1 MNNLLEKGKEITK
14 KIKNQ
19 IIKIGMK
26 KVAIGCAIVIAGIT
40 GMALLSGGNSN
51 AVVLANVIHPT
62 STNYP
67 YYTFNEVKNYNK
79 VNISK
84 IKLKHKENK
93 VNNNKTLAGDVE
105 YEFTIKNTSKE
116 TIDNI
121 GYTFFILDTNG
132 RPFAIRSK
140 NTITLKS
147 GEKKKIKVSSIWCN
161 EDCDSQTTQLLFM
174 DNYDKDYAILNVYQL
189 MNTNSDHTINTK
201 EL

>member
-1 MNNLLEKGKEITK
+1 MSNLLEKGKEFFI

-19 IIKIGMK
+19 VIKIGIK
-26 KVAIGCAIVIAGIT
+26 KVSIGAFILVVGIT
-40 GMALLSGGNSN
+40 GIALLGGGSSDK
-51 AVVLANVIHPT
+51 VVLANVVHPT
-62 STNYP
+62 STDYP
-67 YYTFNEVKNYNK
+67 YYKFNEVKNYNK
-79 VNISK
+79 VNVSG

-121 GYTFFILDTNG
+121 GYTFFVLDTNG
-132 RPFAIRSK
+132 RPFAIRNK
-140 NTITLKS
+140 DKITLKS
-147 GEKKKIKVSSIWCN
+147 GEKKKIKVSSIWCDD
-161 EDCDSQTTQLLFM
+161 DCDKQTTQVIFM

-189 MNTNSDHTINTK
+189 ISTNSDYTISTK

>member
-1 MNNLLEKGKEITK
+1 MSNLLGKVRDIFI

-19 IIKIGMK
+19 VIKIGVK
-26 KVAIGCAIVIAGIT
+26 KVAIGGAIVIVGIT
-40 GMALLSGGNSN
+40 GIALLSGGSSDK
-51 AVVLANVIHPT
+51 VVLANVVHPT

-79 VNISK
+79 VKVSG
-84 IKLKHKENK
+84 IKLNHKENK

-116 TIDNI
+116 TLDNI

-132 RPFAIRSK
+132 RPFAIRNK
-140 NTITLKS
+140 DKITLKS
-147 GEKKKIKVSSIWCN
+147 GEKKKIKISSMWCN
-161 EDCDSQTTQLLFM
+161 DNCDKQTTQILFM
-174 DNYDKDYAILNVYQL
+174 DNYDKDYAILNVYEL
-189 MNTNSDHTINTK
+189 ISTNSDYTINTK